1 MHDMNFYEKGRLN
14 VKEFTVCYTLDNE
27 IKKRKKI
34 IKGLDVNKE
43 EIVQEVLERMER
55 SQFLLWPIKK
65 RGFNY
70 RLLFST
76 LCTRYKKKKSVS
88 SNII

>member
-1 MHDMNFYEKGRLN
+1 MHTYAGHKFYEKGRLN

-27 IKKRKKI
+27 IKKEKI

-55 SQFLLWPIKK
+55 SQFFIVANHKGRSIIDSSLVRYVRVIKEK
-65 RGFNY
+65 V
-70 RLLFST
+70 L
-76 LCTRYKKKKSVS
+76 VQ
-88 SNII
+88 I